1 MAVTIPTILATGPLV
16 GFFIGSFL
24 DKKFKSG
31 SIFLIIFLI
40 LGFAASVKETINI
53 LKRLSQENNA

>member
-1 MAVTIPTILATGPLV
+1 MAVTIPTILAVGPLL

-24 DKKFKSG
+24 DTKFKSG
-31 SIFLIIFLI
+31 SVFLLIFLI

-53 LKRLSQENNA
+53 IRCLKPR